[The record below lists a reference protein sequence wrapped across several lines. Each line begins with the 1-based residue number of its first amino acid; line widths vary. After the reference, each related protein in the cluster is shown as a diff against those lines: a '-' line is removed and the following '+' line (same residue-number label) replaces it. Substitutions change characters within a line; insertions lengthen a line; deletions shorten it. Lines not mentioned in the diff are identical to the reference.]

1 MSNIGVIIMSTL
13 SSSDKKRLWEYVD
26 GHRDYLLEVLDRL
39 VRAKTVNPPG
49 NEVEA
54 VKVVM
59 KEFDNL
65 CIPYKT
71 YEKEAGRTNIV
82 GDFGKGSPS
91 LMVIAHLDVVPEGE
105 GWDYPPFEA
114 TVKDGKVYGRGTADD
129 KGPLASALLAL
140 KALKELNIGFTGTF
154 SVAGVADEERGS
166 MFGVRY
172 LLQEKLIKPDYVLVA
187 EAMNGNIEI
196 AEKGSAG
203 GRLISKGKQA
213 HGSMPEEGINAI
225 VKLAKVLARIEELEF
240 TYKPDPMLDKPTV
253 NVGVIKGGVAGNVV
267 PPSCEAQL
275 DIRILPG
282 QDHETVRRDLEA
294 FIERVKMEEKD
305 PEIYVAVEIPRSMQ
319 ATSMP
324 PDSPL
329 IKLISEASEEVTGV
343 KPKLFGI
350 GGISVAKNF
359 ILSGIPAPVF
369 SLGDDKLDHMAN
381 EYIKVE
387 ELVNMAK
394 IFAILPTKL
403 GKLG

>member
-1 MSNIGVIIMSTL
+1 MIVSDSL
-13 SSSDKKRLWEYVD
+13 SSLDKERLWAYID
-26 GHRDYLLEVLDRL
+26 DHKDYLLDVLDRL

-49 NEVEA
+49 NEAEA
-54 VKVVM
+54 ARVVM
-59 KEFDNL
+59 KEFDSL
-65 CIPYKT
+65 GIPYKT

-82 GDFGKGSPS
+82 GDFGKDSPS

-105 GWDYPPFEA
+105 GWEHPPFEA
-114 TVKDGKVYGRGTADD
+114 TVKEGKVYGRGTSDD
-129 KGPLASALLAL
+129 KGPLASVLLAL

-172 LLQEKLIKPDYVLVA
+172 LLQEKLIKPNYVLVA

-240 TYKPDPMLDKPTV
+240 TYKPDPMLGKPTI
-253 NVGVIKGGVAGNVV
+253 NVGIIKGGVAGNVV

-282 QDHETVRRDLEA
+282 QDNATVKRDLEA
-294 FIERVKMEEKD
+294 FIEKVKREEKD
-305 PEIYVAVEIPRSMQ
+305 PEIMVTVEIPRSMQ
-319 ATSMP
+319 ATSMS

-343 KPKLFGI
+343 KPQCFGI

-381 EYIKVE
+381 EYIRVD

-403 GKLG
+403 GRLK

>member
-1 MSNIGVIIMSTL
+1 MIMRIL
-13 SSSDKKRLWEYVD
+13 SPSDKKKIWDYID
-26 GHRDYLLEVLDRL
+26 SQKDYLLGVLDRL

-54 VKVVM
+54 ARVVM
-59 KEFDNL
+59 KEFDSL
-65 CIPYKT
+65 GIPYKT
-71 YEKEAGRTNIV
+71 YEKEAGRTNVV
-82 GDFGKGSPS
+82 GELGKGSPS

-105 GWDYPPFEA
+105 GWGYPPFEA
-114 TVKDGKVYGRGTADD
+114 TVKDGKVYGRGTVDD

-166 MFGVRY
+166 TFGIRY

-187 EAMNGNIEI
+187 EAMNGDIEI

-240 TYKPDPMLDKPTV
+240 TYKPDPMLGKPTV

-282 QDHETVRRDLEA
+282 QNHETVKRDLEA
-294 FIERVKMEEKD
+294 FVEKVKMEEKD
-305 PEIYVAVEIPRSMQ
+305 PQIDINVEIPRSMP

-329 IKLISEASEEVTGV
+329 IQVITEAAEEVTGV

-381 EYIKVE
+381 EYIRAD

-403 GKLG
+403 GRLK